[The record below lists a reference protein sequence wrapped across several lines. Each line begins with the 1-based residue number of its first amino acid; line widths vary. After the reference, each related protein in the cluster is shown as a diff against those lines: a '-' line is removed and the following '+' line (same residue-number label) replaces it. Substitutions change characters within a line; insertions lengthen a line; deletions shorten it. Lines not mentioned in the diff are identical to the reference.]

1 MDWQD
6 EAIVLAARS
15 HGETNAIAEVFSRGH
30 GRHLGL
36 VRGGRS
42 RRQRPILQMGNIVR
56 VAWRARLAEHLGTF
70 QIELVTAKAGLVLD
84 DPAALAALSTLA
96 AHSRLLAERETHEG
110 LYEAALVILEHIQD
124 PDIWPSLLVRWELAL
139 LDELGFGLD
148 LSSCVATGGT
158 EDLIYVSPKSSRA
171 VCREAGEPYHDKMLP
186 LPAFLAGYAA
196 SSPDIEE
203 VADGFALTGYFLE
216 AHVFRPRGLTPP
228 ESRIQILRLLERKR
242 SGASG

>member
-15 HGETNAIAEVFSRGH
+15 HGETNAIAEVFSRNH

-70 QIELVTAKAGLVLD
+70 QIELITAKAGLVLD

-96 AHSRLLAERETHEG
+96 AHSRLLAEREAHEG

-148 LSSCVATGGT
+148 LSSCVATGAT
-158 EDLIYVSPKSSRA
+158 DDLIYVSPKSSRA

-186 LPAFLAGYAA
+186 LPAFLSGHATG
-196 SSPDIEE
+196 SPDIQE

-216 AHVFRPRGLTPP
+216 AHVFRPRGLMPP
-228 ESRIQILRLLERKR
+228 ESRIQVLRMLERKR
-242 SGASG
+242 SDDSD